1 MAQKYNLLIPK
12 QALSSFIS
20 SDSEDPYD
28 SEDDARPQSDSLGPS
43 EMGDFIE
50 HS

>member
-1 MAQKYNLLIPK
+1 MTQLVTLSCNLG
-12 QALSSFIS
+12 